1 MLGIRLFSLITL
13 VMALSSPNVTWAKRK
28 YGALES
34 HDGYVASVEEEKDK
48 NRAIVLE
55 KADLIKKMNHNL
67 SVMQS
72 IEAPSFS

>member
-48 NRAIVLE
+48 KSFQLFGVPSPNFLNVT
-55 KADLIKKMNHNL
+55 L
-67 SVMQS
+67 SVNK
-72 IEAPSFS
+72 IL